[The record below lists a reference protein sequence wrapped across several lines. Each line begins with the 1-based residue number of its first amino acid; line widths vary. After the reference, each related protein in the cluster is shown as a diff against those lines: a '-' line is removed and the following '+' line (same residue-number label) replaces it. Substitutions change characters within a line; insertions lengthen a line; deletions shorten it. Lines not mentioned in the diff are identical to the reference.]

1 MASPPPTD
9 PPMPPPPPTPPQP
22 VVAGRPAVQPAQPQI
37 VIVPPVED
45 GSGLPW
51 GLPGA
56 LTLPSR
62 AEPSRSTQERREIGD
77 ASESLHCPAQP
88 ATLRVPCAACRAAP
102 GLRLFLVHR
111 PESPYP
117 ASGPPPPSAG
127 GGWSTAK
134 LPDGREVWVSAP
146 RNAMER
152 LASMLVI
159 ERRSAKA
166 GSSAAAR
173 FYCLKCQTTFFG
185 SKKRI
190 REHLRGEG
198 RDVKACTMPVT
209 AEEEATLREDE
220 EFEANRL
227 SRHGKHS
234 SDDDGRKDKK
244 RKRPTQD
251 ARTPDS
257 ESPFPASEPPPA
269 PEGWRKE
276 KDPRYKDERMIWA
289 ASPKNDVEAMSCNLV
304 CARTHAR
311 THARKHTQM
320 HANAQTCM
328 HACMHAWAH
337 TVPVYLF

>member
-1 MASPPPTD
+1 
-9 PPMPPPPPTPPQP
+9 MPPPPPTPPQP

-56 LTLPSR
+56 LTQPSR

-88 ATLRVPCAACRAAP
+88 ATLHVPRAACRGVP
-102 GLRLFLVHR
+102 VLRLC
-111 PESPYP
+111 PPPTESPYP
-117 ASGPPPPSAG
+117 ASGPPPANE
-127 GGWSTAK
+127 GWSTAK

-159 ERRSAKA
+159 ERRSA
-166 GSSAAAR
+166 SSAR

-220 EFEANRL
+220 EVEANRL
-227 SRHGKHS
+227 SRQGKHS

-289 ASPKNDVEAMSCNLV
+289 ASPKNDVEAMRCNLV
-304 CARTHAR
+304 
-311 THARKHTQM
+311 
-320 HANAQTCM
+320 
-328 HACMHAWAH
+328 
-337 TVPVYLF
+337 